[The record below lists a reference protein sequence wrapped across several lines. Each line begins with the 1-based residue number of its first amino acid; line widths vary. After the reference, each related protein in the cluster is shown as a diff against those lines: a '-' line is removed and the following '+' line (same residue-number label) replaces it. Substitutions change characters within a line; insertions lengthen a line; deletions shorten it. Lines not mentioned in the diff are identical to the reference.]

1 MLKIGLDAMGGDF
14 APINEVKGAIE
25 ALSLSDDGFQVV
37 LFGDKKAITG
47 VCESVGFDSGNFIIV
62 DCPERVLFTDSPT
75 LAVLHKRQSSLV
87 RGMEMLAAGEID
99 AFASTGNTGAMMVGC
114 CTMLKMMQ
122 NMMRPCISVE
132 LPNISG
138 KKSLLLDV
146 GFNADCRPDQLLHF
160 GWLGHVYAK
169 SVFGITN
176 PRVAL
181 LNIGEEKSKGT
192 LVAKEACHLMSQ
204 VTDYHFIGNIEA
216 GNLFTDDVADV
227 IVTDGFTGNV
237 FLKQAESFYDVAAK
251 RGVNDEFINRFNY
264 ELYGGTPVLGTSSVV
279 IIGHG
284 RSTPRA
290 VAHMILNAEN
300 VLKCKLIENF
310 SIFAN

>member
-1 MLKIGLDAMGGDF
+1 MLKIGLDVMGGDF
-14 APINEVKGAIE
+14 APVNEVKGAIQ
-25 ALSLSDDGFQVV
+25 AFTQSNGRFQMV

-62 DCPERVLFTDSPT
+62 DCPEKILSSDSPT
-75 LAVLHKRQSSLV
+75 LAVMHKRHSSLV
-87 RGMEMLAAGEID
+87 KGFEMLAAGEID
-99 AFASTGNTGAMMVGC
+99 AFAGTGNTGAMMVGC
-114 CTMLKMMQ
+114 STMLKVMKDMI
-122 NMMRPCISVE
+122 RPCISVE

-146 GFNADCRPDQLLHF
+146 GFNADCRPDQLLQF

-169 SVFGITN
+169 SVFGIAN

-204 VTDYHFIGNIEA
+204 VTDYHFVGNIEA
-216 GNLFTDDVADV
+216 GNVFTDDVADV
-227 IVTDGFTGNV
+227 IVTDGFSGNI
-237 FLKQAESFYDVAAK
+237 FLKQAESFYDVAVK
-251 RGVNDEFINRFNY
+251 RGVDDEFINRFNY

-284 RSTPRA
+284 RSTPNA
-290 VAHMILNAEN
+290 IAHMILNAEN

>member
-1 MLKIGLDAMGGDF
+1 MLKIGLDVMGGDF
-14 APINEVKGAIE
+14 APVNEVKGAIQ
-25 ALSLSDDGFQVV
+25 ALTQSNGDFQIV
-37 LFGDKKAITG
+37 LFGDEKAITG

-62 DCPERVLFTDSPT
+62 DCPEHISAQDTPT
-75 LAVLHKRQSSLV
+75 LAIMNKRKSSLV
-87 RGMEMLAAGEID
+87 MGLNMLSAKEID

-114 CTMLKMMQ
+114 CTMLKMIT
-122 NMMRPCISVE
+122 NVIRPCISVE

-138 KKSLLLDV
+138 KKSILLDV
-146 GFNADCRPDQLLHF
+146 GFNADCRPDQLLQF

-169 SVFGITN
+169 SVFGIDN

-181 LNIGEEKSKGT
+181 LNIGAEKGKGT
-192 LVAKEACHLMSQ
+192 LVAKEACELMSH
-204 VTDYHFIGNIEA
+204 VIEYNFVGNIEA
-216 GNLFTDDVADV
+216 DKIFTEDIADV
-227 IVTDGFTGNV
+227 IVTDGFSGNIV
-237 FLKQAESFYDVAAK
+237 LKQAESFYDVALK

-284 RSTPRA
+284 RSTPNA
-290 VAHMILNAEN
+290 IAHMILNAEN